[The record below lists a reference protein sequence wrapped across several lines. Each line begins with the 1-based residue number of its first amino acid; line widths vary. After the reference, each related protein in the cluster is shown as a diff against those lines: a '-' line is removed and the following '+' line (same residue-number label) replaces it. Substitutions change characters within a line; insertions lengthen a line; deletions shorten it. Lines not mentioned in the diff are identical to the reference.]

1 MKEKVIEEYLRQ
13 RVKGLGGKAY
23 KFESP
28 GNAGVPDRL
37 VVLPGGR
44 ICFVELKNETGRLS
58 SIQKNKIRELKNL
71 GCDVIVAYSKDDVD
85 RFISCC
91 QEVMEE

>member
-1 MKEKVIEEYLRQ
+1 MLPE
-13 RVKGLGGKAY
+13 GK
-23 KFESP
+23 
-28 GNAGVPDRL
+28 
-37 VVLPGGR
+37 

-58 SIQKNKIRELKNL
+58 SLQKNKIRELKKL

-91 QEVMEE
+91 QEVMAE